1 MLYCRLYSFNIYFI
15 LYLSIF
21 PFHHIN
27 IVVSIIDIIIII
39 ERSVCKL
46 YKVQHFFEVHFFLQD
61 NRRLSY
67 GYEQKILKQR
77 ENII

>member
-39 ERSVCKL
+39 ERSGVQVK
-46 YKVQHFFEVHFFLQD
+46 KVQHFFESIFCK
-61 NRRLSY
+61 
-67 GYEQKILKQR
+67 KIDDYHMAMNKKF
-77 ENII
+77 